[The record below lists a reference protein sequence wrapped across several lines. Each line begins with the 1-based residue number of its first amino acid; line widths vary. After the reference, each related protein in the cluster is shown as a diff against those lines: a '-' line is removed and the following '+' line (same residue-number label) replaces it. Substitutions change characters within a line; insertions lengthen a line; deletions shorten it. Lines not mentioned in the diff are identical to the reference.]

1 LEYLNINVLGL
12 DMTLKN
18 YLYLPSAD
26 RVEYMGINLDRWW
39 NKVDGD
45 VGKSFSWWG
54 RFFCCIWKE
63 NSYN

>member
-1 LEYLNINVLGL
+1 
-12 DMTLKN
+12 MTLKN